1 MDVTRNHLIKLI
13 TVQIQYSLLDQRPV
27 YSGLVDLC
35 EERGIKI
42 LPYGVLAGGFLTDTW
57 LGKPH
62 PDPSVSYCLKRGRE
76 GGREG
81 GREEEEEEEEGRKE
95 GGWGREG
102 EREKEGGME
111 QEVINCM
118 YVSIIHCTCK
128 YM

>member
-42 LPYGVLAGGFLTDTW
+42 LPYGVLAGGFLTETW
-57 LGKPH
+57 LGKPC
-62 PDPSVSYCLKRGRE
+62 PDPSVSVSRE

-81 GREEEEEEEEGRKE
+81 GREEEGRKE
-95 GGWGREG
+95 EGGRGGWGREG

-111 QEVINCM
+111 QEVINYM